1 MHFQPS
7 KYSVPPGSA
16 IVITEEAT
24 DYGFLGLSKRQ
35 RRDRAIRR
43 AEKDEDRAKK
53 AAAKGKMDKA
63 EKYLAKAAKHWAYAE
78 KMGAKLTEKGKTTT
92 FTTEDSAKAKI
103 AQGAMRTRLTLGK
116 FAQGGASAQ
125 DLATEIVGETDDFET
140 ESSSS
145 GALVGVGVLAAVGIG
160 AYHLINR

>member
-16 IVITEEAT
+16 LVITEEAT

-43 AEKDEDRAKK
+43 AELDEDRAKK
-53 AAAKGKMDKA
+53 AAAKGKMEKA

-78 KMGAKLTEKGKTTT
+78 KMGARLIEKGKTST
-92 FTTEDSAKAKI
+92 FTTEDHAKGNI
-103 AQGAMRTRLTLGK
+103 AQRGMRTRATLAK
-116 FAQGGASAQ
+116 FSQGGASAQ
-125 DLATEIVGETDDFET
+125 DLAAEIVGETDDFET
-140 ESSSS
+140 ESSGS
-145 GALVGVGVLAAVGIG
+145 GTIVGVGVLSAIGIG
-160 AYHLINR
+160 AYYLFNR